1 MIYKSDDSLIPF
13 SYCKEKIIMDPVLL
27 PVAKVPT
34 MFHWIEDWTEH
45 IQLNPYCS
53 NYYTPD
59 ENFHLS
65 IEK

>member
-1 MIYKSDDSLIPF
+1 MIYKSDDCLISF

-27 PVAKVPT
+27 PVANVSMK
-34 MFHWIEDWTEH
+34 FHWIKDWIEH
-45 IQLNPYCS
+45 IQFNPYCI
-53 NYYTPD
+53 NYYIPD